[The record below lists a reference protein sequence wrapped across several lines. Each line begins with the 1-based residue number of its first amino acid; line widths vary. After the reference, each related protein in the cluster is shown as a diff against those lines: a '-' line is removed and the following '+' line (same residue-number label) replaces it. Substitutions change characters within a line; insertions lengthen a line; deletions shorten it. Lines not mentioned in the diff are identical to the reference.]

1 MNKSRDRELKCDG
14 KVLKLDRKVLK
25 GNKEVLK
32 GKDKNVALKGEEEV
46 LKGDGEAL
54 TPKNAKLFNWNFH
67 LLEVVSRWRDSQLEV
82 SKNYSDFTK

>member
-25 GNKEVLK
+25 GSKEVLK
-32 GKDKNVALKGEEEV
+32 GKDKNVALKGEEEW
-46 LKGDGEAL
+46 LRGDGEAL
-54 TPKNAKLFNWNFH
+54 TLKTPNYLI
-67 LLEVVSRWRDSQLEV
+67 EIVSRWRDSQLEV